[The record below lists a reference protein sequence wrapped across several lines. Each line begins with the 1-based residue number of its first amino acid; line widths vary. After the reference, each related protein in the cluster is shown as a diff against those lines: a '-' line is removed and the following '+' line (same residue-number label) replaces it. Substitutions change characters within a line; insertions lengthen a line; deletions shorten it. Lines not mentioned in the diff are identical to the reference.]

1 MELGLNLGDFLVG
14 ADSLVGVDC
23 LAPRGARCTGI
34 ANRAR
39 DLAELAQH
47 FGVEQSVLCTLRFVN
62 RYPQRGDALVERAT
76 LAFDRRANLECA
88 RSGEMVAATLCLV
101 ERFRAAV
108 IGRIETT
115 ESNPNLGEVEPDH
128 VLDNGVVAIHRD
140 GEAALEISARLLE
153 VPDLGVK
160 DSEV

>member
-1 MELGLNLGDFLVG
+1 M
-14 ADSLVGVDC
+14 
-23 LAPRGARCTGI
+23 
-34 ANRAR
+34 
-39 DLAELAQH
+39 
-47 FGVEQSVLCTLRFVN
+47 EQSVLCTLRFVN

-88 RSGEMVAATLCLV
+88 RSGEMVAAPLCLV

-160 DSEV
+160 DSEVVEYPGHWLGVAVHLEGAKAVGVEGHRLCVIAARARQHATILLDHSK